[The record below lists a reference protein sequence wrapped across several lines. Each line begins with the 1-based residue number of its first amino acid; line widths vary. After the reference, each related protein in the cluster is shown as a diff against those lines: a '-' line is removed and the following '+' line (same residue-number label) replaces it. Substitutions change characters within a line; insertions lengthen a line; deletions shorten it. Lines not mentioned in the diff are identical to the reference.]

1 MRKIL
6 LTESDAGFTEW
17 FADLRAKQ
25 ARAQYELEGLKKAF
39 EKAEEELDKAISYHD
54 DVRARKWKE
63 VLELAKKLGKVHPDV
78 CLEEVRLEVRAE
90 KPYKLY
96 ISERGD
102 EHTVDLGEALQG
114 LLTEIGF
121 EDVSEKEKN

>member
-1 MRKIL
+1 MKKVL

-25 ARAQYELEGLKKAF
+25 ARAIYDIENLKKQYEEASKKLENF
-39 EKAEEELDKAISYHD
+39 MTYHEREREL
-54 DVRARKWKE
+54 KWKE

-78 CLEEVRLEVRAE
+78 CLEEVTLEVRSE

-96 ISERGD
+96 ISEKKSEEQELAEIVGS
-102 EHTVDLGEALQG
+102 
-114 LLTEIGF
+114 LLSKVKYN
-121 EDVSEKEKN
+121 EDAN

>member
-1 MRKIL
+1 MR
-6 LTESDAGFTEW
+6 
-17 FADLRAKQ
+17 DLRSGLLILEPNKQ

-63 VLELAKKLGKVHPDV
+63 VLELAKKLGKVHGDV
-78 CLEEVRLEVRAE
+78 CIEEVRLEVRSE
-90 KPYKLY
+90 RPYKLY
-96 ISERGD
+96 ISERQD
-102 EHTVDLGEALQG
+102 HNRVALGKALQG

-121 EDVSEKEKN
+121 EDVSEEEKN